1 MADDKVHIPGVQEV
15 VRNGKQNWQV
25 MHAFKYLG
33 FFSAFDDALKAKA
46 QAMGMTSAQLTKMH
60 MKSSTSQKS
69 QTDSPQKCKGITRI
83 IRGGRTL
90 WQAQDTTN
98 CAYIGT
104 SDSAAGAAA
113 LLKAHHGESP
123 VKRPRNQWYP
133 RDRQV
138 DHFKAMLDIYTDKH
152 GKPILPSDVDASID
166 MEKQYPNLIDEAPAL
181 YYIASMTKHGPSKK
195 SICLRWSEVY
205 NKDAEE
211 STAMNAMKSLK
222 LMKSMLSKLSLRS
235 LKDVT
240 HLQESDLDCLI
251 QLLQIVASDIVDT
264 DILPWNRNVGH
275 GNSYYSGPLVFL
287 SRFLEVIIKDGD
299 KYGPCQKHNYHVCRE
314 KINACHHAGVILN
327 RMPIQRPLDLKTYA
341 KFVGE
346 AMQDLATL
354 HPPGL
359 NPDMKYSI
367 PWILRCR
374 LLGLIGAK
382 SVSSLTSTKS
392 DTLDLVVKAFPDA
405 KDWMDLY
412 SKGASS
418 IHKLIKELNYKHGIE
433 LMTGFFC
440 LFGDT
445 DVLKYSPDYLEKHK
459 DSLKGQLKKYV
470 QEHGLNPH
478 PAILL
483 KVFTK
488 GIGPMKRPAVA
499 EPIGPMKR
507 PAVAEPIG
515 LMKRPAAAEPIGPMK
530 RPAAARP
537 DGLCL

>member
-1 MADDKVHIPGVQEV
+1 MADSKIHIPGIQEV
-15 VRNGKQNWQV
+15 ARNGKQNWQV
-25 MHAFKYLG
+25 MHAKKYLG
-33 FFSAFDDALKAKA
+33 FFSAYDDALKAKA
-46 QAMGMTSAQLTKMH
+46 QAMGMTAAQLTRSRL
-60 MKSSTSQKS
+60 KSSKS
-69 QTDSPQKCKGITRI
+69 NESESPQKCKGITRI
-83 IRGGRTL
+83 NRGGKTW

-98 CAYIGT
+98 CEYIGT

-133 RDRQV
+133 RDRQI

-181 YYIASMTKHGPSKK
+181 YYIASMSKHGPSKT

-211 STAMNAMKSLK
+211 STAVEAMKSLK
-222 LMKSMLSKLSLRS
+222 LMKSMLSMLSLRS

-240 HLQESDLDCLI
+240 QLQESDLDCLI
-251 QLLQIVASDIVDT
+251 QLLQVVADDIVET
-264 DILPWNRNVGH
+264 DFSLWNRNVGH

-287 SRFLEVIIKDGD
+287 SRFLEVIIKDGNT
-299 KYGPCQKHNYHVCRE
+299 YGPCQQHHYHVCRE
-314 KINACHHAGVILN
+314 KIRACHHAGVILN
-327 RMPIQRPLDLKTYA
+327 RMPIQRSLDLKTYA
-341 KFVGE
+341 KFVE
-346 AMQDLATL
+346 MAMQGLATL

-392 DTLDLVVKAFPDA
+392 DTLVLVMKGFPDA

-418 IHKLIKELNYKHGIE
+418 VHKLIQELNYKHGIE
-433 LMTGFFC
+433 LLTGFFC

-445 DVLKYSPDYLEKHK
+445 EVLKYSPDYLEKHK
-459 DSLKGQLKKYV
+459 KSLKGQLKKYI
-470 QEHGLNPH
+470 QEHVVKPH

-483 KVFTK
+483 KEFTK

-507 PAVAEPIG
+507 PA
-515 LMKRPAAAEPIGPMK
+515 
-530 RPAAARP
+530 AARP
-537 DGLCL
+537 DGPTR